1 MFESIQL
8 IILLLVSSV
17 LMVALFRYLRLPPMI
32 AYFVVGLIL
41 GPFALGILPDSE
53 SSRHFVEF
61 GIVFLM
67 FTIGLEFSLPKLNS
81 MRHIL
86 FGLGGSQVII
96 TLATTMVFS
105 TFLGLDLAAAFIIGS
120 ALTMSSTA
128 IVSKILMERIDLNS
142 RHGQLSIG
150 ILLFQD
156 IAVIPILILIP
167 VFNSQVI
174 DLYSLLWISL
184 FKIIVLLFILFRVG
198 QPVMNFWFGIVAKQ
212 KSRELFVLNVL
223 MITLIFAYVTKLT
236 GLSYALGAFLAGML
250 ISETRYRYQVESDIA
265 SFRDILLGLFFISIG
280 MMLNIE
286 VFIKYYLVI
295 FLLFFGYT
303 IFKMTLITYL
313 AKLFKY
319 ELGVGIRSGVILGQA
334 GEFSLVILALG
345 QEQNLISGDILQII
359 LSVCLLSM
367 LFASFI
373 IPFNG
378 RIARYLSKDYLRNS
392 EKLVNK
398 IEASSENFSEHV
410 IICGYGRSGQYL
422 GRFLKEENISFIAID
437 MDLNR
442 VNDAA
447 NAGEKVM
454 YGDAS
459 RRVVLRAAGI
469 ERARALVVAYADD
482 RSSTKVLNVI
492 RETYPDLPVVVRTRD
507 ESSIQQLQD
516 SGATD
521 VVPEVLEGSLMLA
534 SHALVLLDVPLTRVI
549 KKIRAF
555 RNERYKI
562 FRGYFM
568 GTSEASDDLQ
578 GQDQLQ
584 LHSIEV
590 KNNFYLFNKQINK
603 IPFGKFNVEIQ
614 HLRRLNML
622 EDIEPRV
629 DIRLSKGDVI
639 VILGLPRDLIE
650 FEKFSITGE

>member
-1 MFESIQL
+1 
-8 IILLLVSSV
+8 
-17 LMVALFRYLRLPPMI
+17 
-32 AYFVVGLIL
+32 
-41 GPFALGILPDSE
+41 
-53 SSRHFVEF
+53 
-61 GIVFLM
+61 
-67 FTIGLEFSLPKLNS
+67 
-81 MRHIL
+81 
-86 FGLGGSQVII
+86 
-96 TLATTMVFS
+96 
-105 TFLGLDLAAAFIIGS
+105 
-120 ALTMSSTA
+120 
-128 IVSKILMERIDLNS
+128 
-142 RHGQLSIG
+142 
-150 ILLFQD
+150 
-156 IAVIPILILIP
+156 
-167 VFNSQVI
+167 
-174 DLYSLLWISL
+174 
-184 FKIIVLLFILFRVG
+184 
-198 QPVMNFWFGIVAKQ
+198 
-212 KSRELFVLNVL
+212 
-223 MITLIFAYVTKLT
+223 
-236 GLSYALGAFLAGML
+236 
-250 ISETRYRYQVESDIA
+250 
-265 SFRDILLGLFFISIG
+265 
-280 MMLNIE
+280 
-286 VFIKYYLVI
+286 
-295 FLLFFGYT
+295 
-303 IFKMTLITYL
+303 
-313 AKLFKY
+313 
-319 ELGVGIRSGVILGQA
+319 
-334 GEFSLVILALG
+334 
-345 QEQNLISGDILQII
+345 
-359 LSVCLLSM
+359 M

-492 RETYPDLPVVVRTRD
+492 RETYSDLPVVVRTRD

-614 HLRRLNML
+614 HLRRPNML